1 MQNIVKTRGNSVK
14 DGTHLIIDLKGC
26 RNLERLSD
34 KRFIESFLLELVGI
48 AKMKAIT
55 KPNVLYYEHEEKEE
69 SGVTGFVIIS
79 DSHIS
84 IHTYPFKKSLY
95 LDLFSCK
102 IFDSKK
108 IVGYIKGIFQP
119 ESITDKL
126 VKR

>member
-1 MQNIVKTRGNSVK
+1 MKN
-14 DGTHLIIDLKGC
+14 GTHLIIDLKGC
-26 RNLERLSD
+26 KNLERLSD
-34 KRFIESFLLELVGI
+34 KRFIENFILELVEI

-69 SGVTGFVIIS
+69 SGVTGFVIIA

-84 IHTYPFKKSLY
+84 VHTYPFKESLY

-108 IVGYIKGIFQP
+108 IIRFIKETFQP
-119 ESITDKL
+119 GSITDRL
-126 VKR
+126 IKR

>member
-1 MQNIVKTRGNSVK
+1 MK

-26 RNLERLSD
+26 RNLEKLSD
-34 KRFIESFLLELVGI
+34 KRFIKNFLLELVGI

-55 KPNVLYYEHEEKEE
+55 KPNVLYYEHEDRRE

-84 IHTYPFKKSLY
+84 VHTYPFKESLY

-102 IFDSKK
+102 IFDSER
-108 IVGYIKGIFQP
+108 IVRYIKDVFRP
-119 ESITDKL
+119 DSISDRL
-126 VKR
+126 IKR

>member
-1 MQNIVKTRGNSVK
+1 VK
-14 DGTHLIIDLKGC
+14 DGMHLIIDLKGC

-34 KRFIESFLLELVGI
+34 KRFIENFLLELVEI

-69 SGVTGFVIIS
+69 SGVTGFVIIA

-84 IHTYPFKKSLY
+84 IHTYPFKESLY

-102 IFDSKK
+102 IFDSRK
-108 IVGYIKGIFQP
+108 IISYVKGIFRP
-119 ESITDKL
+119 GSIADRL
-126 VKR
+126 IKR